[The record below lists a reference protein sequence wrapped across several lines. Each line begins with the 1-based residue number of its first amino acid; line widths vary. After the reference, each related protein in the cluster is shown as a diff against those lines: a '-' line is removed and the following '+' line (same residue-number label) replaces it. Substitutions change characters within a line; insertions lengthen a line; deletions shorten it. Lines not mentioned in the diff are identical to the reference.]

1 MKKLTIN
8 QWAIEDRPREK
19 MMLKG
24 AEALSDAELL
34 AILIGSGNTEESAV
48 TLMQRTLACCNN
60 DLNRLGKWEV
70 HDFSRFKGL
79 GPAKSITIMAAL
91 ELGKRR
97 KLQEHPEHTVIR
109 SSNDI
114 YEIFHPLLCDLTIEE
129 FWVLLLNQATH
140 VIDKVRI
147 SRGGIDQTSADVRSV
162 LREALLQRATQIALV
177 HNHPSGNPHPSDD
190 DRRLTQL
197 IQKGAQ
203 TMNIRMIDHVP
214 VNVYDLGLIY
224 KIDVSDS
231 GEAVIDM
238 TLTAPNCPAA
248 DFIMEDV
255 RQKVESIDGV
265 ESATVNLVFEPEW
278 DKDMMSEEAKLEL
291 GFL

>member
-147 SRGGIDQTSADVRSV
+147 SRGRHRPNQRRRKKRFARSV
-162 LREALLQRATQIALV
+162 AATR
-177 HNHPSGNPHPSDD
+177 HTDC
-190 DRRLTQL
+190 T
-197 IQKGAQ
+197 GAQ
-203 TMNIRMIDHVP
+203 PPFGKPAPQRRRPPANATHTERRTDHEHP
-214 VNVYDLGLIY
+214 YD
-224 KIDVSDS
+224 
-231 GEAVIDM
+231 
-238 TLTAPNCPAA
+238 
-248 DFIMEDV
+248 
-255 RQKVESIDGV
+255 
-265 ESATVNLVFEPEW
+265 
-278 DKDMMSEEAKLEL
+278 
-291 GFL
+291 